1 MTAAVLVAAVAV
13 VLAPQ
18 RVLFVD
24 TAQGLVLRS
33 VGLPGAGLAIF
44 AAPDG
49 RAMVPLQGEDA
60 TAVVAPTGRVERWP
74 GRVFPLFFADYD
86 RMHVVLPGLLATLS
100 YPERLRLE
108 QVPIEGL
115 SAARR
120 AACSLDGQLVA
131 VIPAVVGAR
140 ALLLV
145 AAVEG
150 GTVHQVDLEG
160 DATHVVVAP
169 SGAFAVVASG
179 DTLAAAIMGE
189 PKTRAGLRVGGE
201 VRSLC
206 LLPNGREVIAGLATG
221 ATGEVVC
228 VGVNPKAQQPLM
240 EHFRTPLGAPIV
252 AVATSDK
259 DVAAISGDALVVL
272 VRGGRRIGRQVA
284 VPGAQDLAVL
294 PEKARSTVPTW
305 SDAPKT

>member
-18 RVLFVD
+18 RVVFVD
-24 TAQGLVLRS
+24 TTQGVVLRS
-33 VGLPGAGLAIF
+33 VGLPGTGFAIF

-49 RAMVPLQGEDA
+49 RVIVPLQGEDA
-60 TAVVAPTGRVERWP
+60 TAVVAPTGRVEHWP

-100 YPERLRLE
+100 YPERLPLE
-108 QVPIEGL
+108 RVPIEGL
-115 SAARR
+115 AGVRR
-120 AACSLDGQLVA
+120 AACSLDGRLAA
-131 VIPAVVGAR
+131 VIPAVAGAR

-145 AAVEG
+145 AAQEG
-150 GTVHQVDLEG
+150 GTVHQVDLAG

-169 SGAFAVVASG
+169 TGDFAVVASG
-179 DTLAAAIMGE
+179 DTLAAAILGE
-189 PKTRAGLRVGGE
+189 PRTRAVLNVGGE

-221 ATGEVVC
+221 ATGEVVG
-228 VGVNPKAQQPLM
+228 VYVNPKAKQPLQ
-240 EHFRTPLGAPIV
+240 EHFRTALGAPTI
-252 AVATSDK
+252 AVATSDE

-272 VRGGRRIGRQVA
+272 IRGGRRIGKQVA